1 MIIIIVMII
10 IMMMIITRGAG
21 VRGGNGGPLSS
32 SSPASLVSDVSSLPG
47 VSTSSMSHTF
57 NNQYL
62 KVWNINLDTTIIFT
76 ILLLLCVFIHPS
88 LPRWPGNLE
97 WLGRWAREASPCRG
111 RAQPGRRGGTGR
123 ARRLSEEPAELSDA
137 NSDVGN
143 CSSSSPPALA
153 AGPRHPAR
161 CSCR

>member
-1 MIIIIVMII
+1 MTMIIIVVIII

-32 SSPASLVSDVSSLPG
+32 SSPTSLVSDVSSLPG

-62 KVWNINLDTTIIFT
+62 LVGNINLDATIIYT

-111 RAQPGRRGGTGR
+111 RAPPGRRGGRGR
-123 ARRLSEEPAELSDA
+123 ARTLSEGPVGLTDA
-137 NSDVGN
+137 NSDVGS
-143 CSSSSPPALA
+143 CSSS
-153 AGPRHPAR
+153 
-161 CSCR
+161 